1 VDDAEAEPFDG
12 KRHDC
17 AICMQPI
24 ELPTLPVA
32 GTGSDTVALSANVLG
47 RNVARTPCGHVFHT
61 TCLEEVSPLS
71 SRETTLT
78 TGLQWMKIKLACPIC
93 RLSLPPL

>member
-1 VDDAEAEPFDG
+1 MLPPTYNYFAPYEDDEETEPFGG

-32 GTGSDTVALSANVLG
+32 GIGSDSVALSANVLG
-47 RNVARTPCGHVFHT
+47 RKVARTPCGHVFHT
-61 TCLEEVSPLS
+61 TCLEEVSP
-71 SRETTLT
+71 
-78 TGLQWMKIKLACPIC
+78 
-93 RLSLPPL
+93 PLVR